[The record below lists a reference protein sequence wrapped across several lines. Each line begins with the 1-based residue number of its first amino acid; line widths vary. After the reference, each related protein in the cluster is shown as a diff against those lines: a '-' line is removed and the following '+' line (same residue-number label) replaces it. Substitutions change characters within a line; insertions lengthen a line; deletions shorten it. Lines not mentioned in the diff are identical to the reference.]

1 MVMKR
6 IRWFHLLLLTG
17 LILTPALL
25 TTPERVT
32 AASCFDQDLGCMA
45 PVGYDSAQ
53 ALSPTRSM
61 RLGIISGANAFGFS
75 GIQQMLTIPA
85 AATSATL
92 TWSAWPFL
100 ATSGEDDYQEV
111 ILQDAA
117 TSSTVVVLWRDQR
130 NDRAWVPLTRDVLAY
145 KGQNLRQLRRHV
157 SGRCLPGGL
166 PGRYA
171 HAWPRRGR

>member
-32 AASCFDQDLGCMA
+32 AASCFDLIANGNMESTGGWQITGGPPAAD
-45 PVGYDSAQ
+45 YDSAQ

-100 ATSGEDDYQEV
+100 AARWLSSGVTS
-111 ILQDAA
+111 A
-117 TSSTVVVLWRDQR
+117 TT
-130 NDRAWVPLTRDVLAY
+130 A
-145 KGQNLRQLRRHV
+145 
-157 SGRCLPGGL
+157 PGC
-166 PGRYA
+166 R
-171 HAWPRRGR
+171 